1 MKRTKRGLSWICLA
15 LALMLALAP
24 VALAAEGYEKALDS
38 VVRIYSECTLVR
50 YHDNRV
56 VGRYPNASCGTGF
69 AIGKQGENPSTFVT
83 NAHVVSWSISDFLQ
97 LILILED
104 LPGSHMNEDGTTYTT
119 RYELDDINHYV
130 LLDDLDTKKKVSR
143 TIVSDKYD
151 LACVILP
158 NPITER
164 KSATI
169 GLYDDLGRQKVWAL
183 GFPGLSDNIIRGT
196 DEWTTLPSTLNY
208 CTVTE
213 GMTQLMAQNDTY
225 GSIVMHTA
233 EINHGNSGGP
243 LVNENGLVVGVNTW
257 GQTQGVNQA
266 NISQTTKQLKQFL
279 NAEDILAEY
288 ANIGT
293 LPIATIA
300 IIAAAALLIAAII
313 VFGMVSGRKKSNPVP
328 IVDPHGQRSLVV
340 DSGSLRKG
348 NSYSLVPGKV
358 FLIGTD
364 GAKCNLVYPQGTPG
378 VSRVHCSI
386 TFDGRTVM
394 VKDENSSYGLY
405 IDQQKL
411 ENGKPTVFHR
421 GHRLCLGSQ
430 KESLILR

>member
-1 MKRTKRGLSWICLA
+1 MKRMKRSLSWICL
-15 LALMLALAP
+15 MLALALAP
-24 VALAAEGYEKALDS
+24 AALAAEGYEKALDS

-56 VGRYPNASCGTGF
+56 VGKYPNASCGTGF

-83 NAHVVSWSISDFLQ
+83 NAHVVSWSISDFLE
-97 LILILED
+97 LILYLGD
-104 LPGSHMNEDGTTYTT
+104 LPGQHMNEDGTTYIT

-130 LLDDLDTKKKVSR
+130 LLDDLDTKKKVAW
-143 TIVSDKYD
+143 TEVSDKYD
-151 LACVILP
+151 LACVGLP

-164 KSATI
+164 KPATI
-169 GLYDDLGRQKVWAL
+169 GLYNDLGRQKVWAL
-183 GFPGLSDNIIRGT
+183 GFPGLSDDVIRGT
-196 DEWTTLPSTLNY
+196 EEWTTLPSTLNY

-213 GMTQLMAQNDTY
+213 GMSQLMAHNDTY

-257 GQTQGVNQA
+257 GKSEGVNQA
-266 NISQTTKQLKQFL
+266 NISQTTKQLQQFL
-279 NAEDILAEY
+279 NAQNILAEY
-288 ANIGT
+288 ANIGG

-300 IIAAAALLIAAII
+300 IIAVAVLLIAAII
-313 VFGMVSGRKKSNPVP
+313 VFGLVTSRKKTPVAV
-328 IVDPHGQRSLVV
+328 VDPNGTRSLVV
-340 DSGSLRKG
+340 NNGTLRKG

-358 FLIGTD
+358 YMIGTD
-364 GAKCNLVYPQGTPG
+364 ATKCNLAYPAGTPG

-405 IDQQKL
+405 IDEHKL
-411 ENGKPTVFHR
+411 ENGKPTVLHR

-430 KESLILR
+430 KESLTLR